1 MVDISIIIVNYNVKH
16 FLRQCLQSIHRAAG
30 NYKVEVIVVDNKS
43 IDGSQA
49 MLQAEFPEVTTIF
62 NQENV
67 GFSTANNQG
76 IKIAK
81 GSYIL
86 LLNPDTVL
94 SENTLSVC
102 LDKAKSTANCGAIGV
117 KLIDGKGN
125 YLPES
130 KRGYPGIWTSF
141 CKFSGL
147 GRIFS
152 NSKFFNAYYLGH
164 LDKEVANEIDVLC
177 GAFMFIPKK
186 VLDKAGLLD
195 EQFFMYGEDID
206 LSYRIQ
212 QAGFTNYYLPE
223 TSIIHYKGE
232 STKKASFNYVKSF
245 YGAMK
250 IFATKHLTGPGS
262 KMYLLFIQLAIVL
275 FGLVSLVKNRLKKV
289 IPLLL
294 DFSVGLAT
302 VYVISEGW
310 QRLVYHTDS
319 YFGGHQYWMFIVGL
333 VLLLMLI
340 LYVIGHYDPQA
351 KKRRYIWISFGSL
364 LLMLSIYGLM
374 PSSLRFS
381 RGVLILST
389 LSLLFMY
396 FNTKKIWNKLRHGIW
411 RYEKDSLKKIL
422 LVGEQASAALL
433 IPIIDEKYQDAQM
446 LGVISP
452 LVSAQVDPYYLNDI
466 EHLAE
471 VGKMLSA
478 NEVIFCSKDLDH
490 SIIFNWMANLGSQYS
505 FKIASLSNDSLLG
518 STSKN
523 SNGEWITEQVQFN
536 IEEPSNRRLKRI
548 FDVVVAVG
556 ACLLF
561 PIFLLY
567 SRQTRLILSN
577 VVFVIFAR
585 KTWISY
591 KEENKGHLP
600 DIKLGVLPVF
610 PLHRFNLA
618 LINKPEIL
626 DFHYAKN
633 YSVIMDIEMLL
644 IHAFTKQS

>member
-16 FLRQCLQSIHRAAG
+16 FLRQCIQSIKRAQG
-30 NYKVEVIVVDNKS
+30 SLTVELIVVDNQS

-49 MLQAEFPEVTTIF
+49 MLQAEFPEVTSIF

-76 IKIAK
+76 IQRAK
-81 GSYIL
+81 GNYIL

-102 LDKAKSTANCGAIGV
+102 FSKAKSLEDCGAIGV

-147 GRIFS
+147 GKIF
-152 NSKFFNAYYLGH
+152 NRSKFFNAYYLGH
-164 LDKEVANEIDVLC
+164 LDKNQASEIDVLC
-177 GAFMFIPKK
+177 GAFMFIPRK
-186 VLDKAGLLD
+186 VLDKSGLLD

-212 QAGFTNYYLPE
+212 QAGFRNFYLPE

-232 STKKASFNYVKSF
+232 STKKASLNYVKSF

-250 IFATKHLTGPGS
+250 IFANKHLSGPGS
-262 KMYLLFIQLAIVL
+262 KLYLLFIQIAIVL
-275 FGLVSLVKNRLKKV
+275 FGLVSLIKNRLKKLV
-289 IPLLL
+289 PLVL
-294 DFSVGLAT
+294 DFTVGLAA
-302 VYVISEGW
+302 VFFISEGW
-310 QRLVYHTDS
+310 QRMVYKTDN
-319 YFGGHQYWMFIVGL
+319 YFGGQQYWMFIVGL

-340 LYVIGHYDPQA
+340 LYIIGHYDEQA
-351 KKRRYIWISFGSL
+351 KRRRYIWISFGSL

-374 PSSLRFS
+374 PGSLRFS
-381 RGVLILST
+381 RGVLILSV

-396 FNTKKIWNKLRHGIW
+396 FNTKKIWNKLRYGLW

-422 LVGEQASAALL
+422 LVGQKSSASLL
-433 IPIIDEKYQDAQM
+433 IPIIDEKYQDAQL
-446 LGVISP
+446 LGVIAPEAISP
-452 LVSAQVDPYYLNDI
+452 PDPYYLNDI
-466 EHLAE
+466 NHLSE
-471 VGKMLSA
+471 VSKMMSA

-490 SIIFNWMANLGSQYS
+490 SVIFQWMAQLGSQYS

-536 IEEPSNRRLKRI
+536 IEESSNRRLKRI
-548 FDVVVAVG
+548 FDLLYALLIC
-556 ACLLF
+556 ALF
-561 PIFLLY
+561 PIFLIY
-567 SRQTRLILSN
+567 SKQSRRILSN
-577 VVFVIFAR
+577 VVSVILAR
-585 KTWISY
+585 KTWIAYNAS
-591 KEENKGHLP
+591 NKVNLP
-600 DIKLGVLPVF
+600 DLKDGVLPVVA
-610 PLHRFNLA
+610 LQRFNLA
-618 LINKPEIL
+618 LINKPEIV

-633 YSVIMDIEMLL
+633 YSVIMDMEMVF
-644 IHAFTKQS
+644 IHAFTS